1 MLFGWDEFSP
11 EDSQEILWDAVIIG
25 AGMGGATL
33 GYALARKGLK
43 VLFLE
48 RGSAQTLFPE
58 SLDEGRLK
66 RLLGW
71 ERREERLAAMGRWP
85 RPITMMRGGQAIH
98 FLAPIGSGPGGSS
111 AIYGA
116 ALERMR
122 RIDFSASA
130 MGGEDPTRLGDEWP
144 LDYDEFR
151 AYYRRA
157 EGLFEVAGTRDPDDP
172 DDDATLVPP
181 PALSERDQD
190 FFESFQSVGMKPYRM
205 HVGIAY
211 RPGCRECL
219 SLPCPTDCKAD
230 GSSKALCPALRDHG
244 AKILLNCAVERLE
257 ATGARVTAVA
267 ARTAGRALKFRGRV
281 VVLAAGA
288 LSTPLLLRKSTSP
301 QWPSGLGNQNDLVG
315 RGLMFHATDLI
326 ALWPRKRL
334 SAAGP
339 RKTLSSR
346 TFYVKEGRKV
356 GSFQSLGLP
365 VSQGTIFNFLM
376 GRIETYSRVKIPL
389 ARLFTRAVAIAATGY
404 FKRACVFA
412 TIIEDFPYWSNRVV
426 LDPDKPSGF
435 YIEYVKSQELSDRI
449 AEMRSMLK
457 STLAVHKPWILT
469 GDDNMNLGHPSGT
482 CRFGKDSATSVLDP
496 SNRVRGVENLYVA
509 DASFF
514 PSSAGANP
522 GLTVAANSL
531 RVADLIASRSDVHEH
546 TVGTFS
552 SSSSASATG
561 FLDFVGKNQ
570 AGEKFQSRWN

>member
-33 GYALARKGLK
+33 GYALARKGLR

-58 SLDEGRLK
+58 SLHEGRLK

-71 ERREERLAAMGRWP
+71 ERREDRLAAMGRWP

-130 MGGEDPTRLGDEWP
+130 MGGEDPTRLRDEWP

-172 DDDATLVPP
+172 DDDAILVPP

-267 ARTAGRALKFRGRV
+267 ARTAGRTLKFRGRV

-365 VSQGTIFNFLM
+365 VSQRTIFQLPD
-376 GRIETYSRVKIPL
+376 GPDRKLL
-389 ARLFTRAVAIAATGY
+389 AG
-404 FKRACVFA
+404 
-412 TIIEDFPYWSNRVV
+412 
-426 LDPDKPSGF
+426 
-435 YIEYVKSQELSDRI
+435 
-449 AEMRSMLK
+449 
-457 STLAVHKPWILT
+457 
-469 GDDNMNLGHPSGT
+469 
-482 CRFGKDSATSVLDP
+482 
-496 SNRVRGVENLYVA
+496 EN
-509 DASFF
+509 
-514 PSSAGANP
+514 SAGATSYARR
-522 GLTVAANSL
+522 GHRSDRLLQASL
-531 RVADLIASRSDVHEH
+531 RIRHDHRGLSLSEQPGGPRSRQTERLLHRVREVAGTVRQDRGDAFDAQIHLGRTQAVDSDGRRQHESGPPIGNLP
-546 TVGTFS
+546 VWQRFC
-552 SSSSASATG
+552 
-561 FLDFVGKNQ
+561 D
-570 AGEKFQSRWN
+570 ERPRPE

>member
-1 MLFGWDEFSP
+1 MLFSWDEFSP
-11 EDSQEILWDAVIIG
+11 EDSQEILWDAVVIG
-25 AGMGGATL
+25 AGMGGSTV

-58 SLDEGRLK
+58 SLQEGRLK
-66 RLLGW
+66 RLLGL
-71 ERREERLAAMGRWP
+71 ERREERLAATGGWP
-85 RPITMMRGGQAIH
+85 HQITMMRGGQAID

-130 MGGEDPTRLGDEWP
+130 MEGEDPTRLRDEWP

-151 AYYRRA
+151 GYYKKA
-157 EGLFEVAGTRDPDDP
+157 EALFGVAGSRDPDDP
-172 DDDATLVPP
+172 DDDSILVPP

-190 FFESFQSVGMKPYRM
+190 FFESFQSVGMKPYRV

-219 SLPCPTDCKAD
+219 GLPCPTDCKAD
-230 GSSKALCPALRDHG
+230 GSSRALCPALRDHG

-257 ATGARVTAVA
+257 TTDARVTAVT
-267 ARTAGRALKFRGRV
+267 ARTAGRTLKLRGRV

-301 QWPSGLGNQNDLVG
+301 QWPNGLGNQNDLVG
-315 RGLMFHATDLI
+315 RCLMFHATDFI
-326 ALWPRKRL
+326 AMWPRKRL

-346 TFYVKEGRKV
+346 AFYVKEGRKL

-365 VSQGTIFNFLM
+365 VGQDTIFDFLM
-376 GRIETYSRVKIPL
+376 GRIERYSPVKIPL
-389 ARLFTRAVAIAATGY
+389 ARLFTRAIAVAAASY

-412 TIIEDFPYWSNRVV
+412 TIIEDFPYLSNRVV

-435 YIEYVKSQELSDRI
+435 YIEYVKSQELSERI

-469 GDDNMNLGHPSGT
+469 GDDNMNIGHPSGT
-482 CRFGKDSATSVLDP
+482 CRFGKDPATSVLDP
-496 SNRVRGVENLYVA
+496 SNKVHGVESLYVA

-514 PSSAGANP
+514 PSSSGANP
-522 GLTVAANSL
+522 ALTVAANSL
-531 RVADLIASRSDVHEH
+531 RVADLIASQLGR
-546 TVGTFS
+546 
-552 SSSSASATG
+552 A
-561 FLDFVGKNQ
+561 
-570 AGEKFQSRWN
+570 